1 MAEMKIDDF
10 LDKDGM
16 FRDDAEPPESLG
28 ACVDLYHEVKEL
40 RLQMEKQLAG
50 GVKALENAL
59 QEHLIANLS
68 KSDDTGI
75 AGRKYRAQVV
85 MSRKVKVIADQ
96 WGILHSW
103 IRKNDR
109 FDILQKR
116 LNETAASDWV
126 DENKRLLPG
135 TEIINIPGLSVRK
148 I

>member
-1 MAEMKIDDF
+1 MAELTIDDF
-10 LDKDGM
+10 LDRDGM
-16 FRDDAEPPESLG
+16 FREDAEPPASLG

-59 QEHLIANLS
+59 KEHLIANLS

-75 AGRKYRAQVV
+75 AGRRYRAQVV
-85 MSRKVKVIADQ
+85 TARKVKVAD

-109 FDILQKR
+109 FDMLQKR
-116 LNETAASDWV
+116 LVDTAASDWI
-126 DENKRLLPG
+126 DQEKRILPG
-135 TEIINIPGLSVRK
+135 CEIINIPDLSVRK

>member
-1 MAEMKIDDF
+1 MAELAIDDF
-10 LDKDGM
+10 LDRDGM
-16 FRDDAEPPESLG
+16 FREDAEPPASLG

-59 QEHLIANLS
+59 KEHLIANLS

-85 MSRKVKVIADQ
+85 SARKIKVAD
-96 WGILHSW
+96 WGVFHSW

-109 FDILQKR
+109 FDMLQKR
-116 LNETAASDWV
+116 IAETAASDWV
-126 DENKRLLPG
+126 DTEKRMLPG
-135 TEIINIPGLSVRK
+135 TEIVNIPDLSVRK

>member
-1 MAEMKIDDF
+1 MAELAIDDF
-10 LDKDGM
+10 LDRDGM
-16 FRDDAEPPESLG
+16 FREDAEPPASLG

-59 QEHLIANLS
+59 KEHLIANLS

-85 MSRKVKVIADQ
+85 TARKIKVAD
-96 WGILHSW
+96 WGVFHSW

-109 FDILQKR
+109 FDMLQKR
-116 LNETAASDWV
+116 IAETAASDWV
-126 DENKRLLPG
+126 DTEKRMLPG
-135 TEIINIPGLSVRK
+135 TEIVNIPDLSVRK

>member
-1 MAEMKIDDF
+1 MAELAIDDF
-10 LDKDGM
+10 LDRDDM
-16 FRDDAEPPESLG
+16 FREDAEPPASLG

>member
-1 MAEMKIDDF
+1 MAEMVIDDF
-10 LDKDGM
+10 LDRDGM
-16 FRDDAEPPESLG
+16 FREDAEPPASLG

-59 QEHLIANLS
+59 KEHLIANLS

-85 MSRKVKVIADQ
+85 SARKIKVAD
-96 WGILHSW
+96 WGVFHSW

-109 FDILQKR
+109 FDMLQKR
-116 LNETAASDWV
+116 IAETAASDWV
-126 DENKRLLPG
+126 DTEKRMLPG
-135 TEIINIPGLSVRK
+135 TEIVNIPDLSVRK

>member
-1 MAEMKIDDF
+1 MAELAIDDF
-10 LDKDGM
+10 LDRDGM
-16 FRDDAEPPESLG
+16 FREDAEPPASLG

-59 QEHLIANLS
+59 KEHLIANLS

-75 AGRKYRAQVV
+75 AGRRYRAQVV
-85 MSRKVKVIADQ
+85 TARKVKVVE

-109 FDILQKR
+109 FDMLQKR
-116 LNETAASDWV
+116 LVDTAASDWI
-126 DENKRLLPG
+126 DQEKRILPG
-135 TEIINIPGLSVRK
+135 CEIINIPDLSVRK

>member
-1 MAEMKIDDF
+1 MAELTVDDF
-10 LDKDGM
+10 LDRDGM
-16 FRDDAEPPESLG
+16 FREDAEPPASLG

-59 QEHLIANLS
+59 KEHLIANLS

-85 MSRKVKVIADQ
+85 SARKIKVAD
-96 WGILHSW
+96 WGVFHSW

-109 FDILQKR
+109 FDMLQKR
-116 LNETAASDWV
+116 IAETAASDWV
-126 DENKRLLPG
+126 DTEKRMLPG
-135 TEIINIPGLSVRK
+135 TEIVNIPDLSVRK

>member
-1 MAEMKIDDF
+1 MADYSIDDF
-10 LDKDGM
+10 LDRDGM
-16 FRDDAEPPESLG
+16 FRDDAEPPASLG

-59 QEHLIANLS
+59 KEHLIANLS
-68 KSDDTGI
+68 KSDNTGI
-75 AGRKYRAQVV
+75 AGRRYRAQVV
-85 MSRKVKVIADQ
+85 TARKVKVVE

-109 FDILQKR
+109 FDMLQKR
-116 LNETAASDWV
+116 LVDTAASDWI
-126 DENKRLLPG
+126 DQEKRILPG
-135 TEIINIPGLSVRK
+135 CEIINIPDLSVRK

>member
-1 MAEMKIDDF
+1 MADVTIDDF
-10 LDKDGM
+10 LDRDGM
-16 FRDDAEPPESLG
+16 FREDAEPPASLG

-59 QEHLIANLS
+59 KEHLIANLS

-85 MSRKVKVIADQ
+85 SARKIKVAD
-96 WGILHSW
+96 WGVFHSW

-109 FDILQKR
+109 FDMLQKR
-116 LNETAASDWV
+116 IAETAASDWV
-126 DENKRLLPG
+126 DQEKRMLPG
-135 TEIINIPGLSVRK
+135 TEIVNIPDLSVRK

>member
-28 ACVDLYHEVKEL
+28 ACVDLYHEAKEL
-40 RLQMEKQLAG
+40 RLAMEKQLAG

-59 QEHLIANLS
+59 QEHLVANLS

>member
-1 MAEMKIDDF
+1 MADVKIDDF

-28 ACVDLYHEVKEL
+28 ACVDLYHEAKEL
-40 RLQMEKQLAG
+40 RLAMEKQLAG

-59 QEHLIANLS
+59 KEHLIANLS

-85 MSRKVKVIADQ
+85 SARKVKVVE

-109 FDILQKR
+109 FDMLQKR
-116 LNETAASDWV
+116 LSDTAASDWI
-126 DENKRLLPG
+126 DQEKRILPG
-135 TEIINIPGLSVRK
+135 CEIINIPDLSVRK

>member
-1 MAEMKIDDF
+1 MAELTIDDF
-10 LDKDGM
+10 LDRDGM
-16 FRDDAEPPESLG
+16 FREDAEPPASLG

-59 QEHLIANLS
+59 KEHLVANLS

-75 AGRKYRAQVV
+75 AGRRYRAQVV
-85 MSRKVKVIADQ
+85 TARKVKVAD

-109 FDILQKR
+109 FDMLQKR
-116 LNETAASDWV
+116 LVDTAASDWI
-126 DENKRLLPG
+126 DQEKRILPG
-135 TEIINIPGLSVRK
+135 CEIINIPDLSVRK

>member
-1 MAEMKIDDF
+1 MAELTIDDF
-10 LDKDGM
+10 LDRDGM
-16 FRDDAEPPESLG
+16 FREDAEPPASLG

-59 QEHLIANLS
+59 KEHLIANLS

-85 MSRKVKVIADQ
+85 TARKVKVVE

-109 FDILQKR
+109 FDMLQKR
-116 LNETAASDWV
+116 LSDTAASDWI
-126 DENKRLLPG
+126 DQEKRILPG
-135 TEIINIPGLSVRK
+135 CEIINIPDLSVRK

>member
-1 MAEMKIDDF
+1 MAELAIDDF
-10 LDKDGM
+10 LDRDGM
-16 FRDDAEPPESLG
+16 FREDAEPPASLG

-59 QEHLIANLS
+59 KEHLIANLS

-85 MSRKVKVIADQ
+85 TARKIKVAD
-96 WGILHSW
+96 WGVFHSW

-109 FDILQKR
+109 FDMLQKR
-116 LNETAASDWV
+116 IAETAASDWV
-126 DENKRLLPG
+126 DQEKRLLPG
-135 TEIINIPGLSVRK
+135 TEIINVPDLSVRK

>member
-1 MAEMKIDDF
+1 MADYSIDDF
-10 LDKDGM
+10 LDRDGM
-16 FRDDAEPPESLG
+16 FRDDAEPPASLG

-59 QEHLIANLS
+59 KEHLIANLS

-75 AGRKYRAQVV
+75 AGRRYRAQVV
-85 MSRKVKVIADQ
+85 TARKVKVVE

-109 FDILQKR
+109 FDMLQKR
-116 LNETAASDWV
+116 LVDTAASDWI
-126 DENKRLLPG
+126 DQEKRILPG
-135 TEIINIPGLSVRK
+135 CEIINIPDLSVRK